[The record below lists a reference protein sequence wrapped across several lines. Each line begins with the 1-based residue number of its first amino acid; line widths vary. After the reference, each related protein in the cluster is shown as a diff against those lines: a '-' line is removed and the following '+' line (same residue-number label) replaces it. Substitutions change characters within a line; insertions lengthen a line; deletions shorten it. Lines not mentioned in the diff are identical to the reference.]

1 MSMRSKNPAGKVKKM
16 LLAATAALLIA
27 PLAPSISEKS
37 ALAAATTVYING
49 RVAQGEVLVR
59 NGLTYLTLTDLKAF
73 GDYSFRYNKTWR
85 TITIT
90 GGENGDRFVLT
101 LGSRD
106 AKRNGQNITL
116 EAAPLSYENKTMVP
130 VRVAADLFGAEL
142 EWDQNGSRVL
152 LTKEA
157 ESNGTT
163 NTPSTPSRP
172 PVSPPGPSGPSVPKP
187 PSAPSIR

>member
-1 MSMRSKNPAGKVKKM
+1 MSILLKNMPEKVKKM
-16 LLAATAALLIA
+16 LLVVAAALLIA
-27 PLAPSISEKS
+27 PLALSVGGKS

-85 TITIT
+85 TVTIT
-90 GGENGDRFVLT
+90 GGDNGERFVLT
-101 LGSRD
+101 LGSRE

-130 VRVAADLFGAEL
+130 VRVAADLFGADL
-142 EWDQNGSRVL
+142 QWDQNGSRVL
-152 LTKEA
+152 LTKEV

-163 NTPSTPSRP
+163 TAPSTPSRP
-172 PVSPPGPSGPSVPKP
+172 PVSPSGPSGPSVPKP
-187 PSAPSIR
+187 PTVPSI